1 MFILLLY
8 LEVLVT
14 NPYDAALSSARI
26 EEEKKNYPLRASK
39 LLK

>member
-26 EEEKKNYPLRASK
+26 EEEKKITLSELANY
-39 LLK
+39 